1 MIQSEEDQGRIS
13 SFTSPGS
20 ADPDP
25 CWRQNHPHGA
35 AMCGEVVGTARW
47 RCVRLLG
54 VTLSSHAHDYNDVAT
69 RQGNVVVDVVI
80 GMATLWTNVDNDEI
94 ICQVMFAQ
102 HPPSD
107 RVSWRKWT
115 GPDPSTVDRW
125 WFRISTTIGST
136 SDVWFNVCRFVG
148 YLIDCFSLVLAG

>member
-1 MIQSEEDQGRIS
+1 
-13 SFTSPGS
+13 
-20 ADPDP
+20 
-25 CWRQNHPHGA
+25 
-35 AMCGEVVGTARW
+35 
-47 RCVRLLG
+47 

-107 RVSWRKWT
+107 RVS
-115 GPDPSTVDRW
+115 
-125 WFRISTTIGST
+125 
-136 SDVWFNVCRFVG
+136 
-148 YLIDCFSLVLAG
+148 